1 MINGSG
7 CECNQVISYRNP
19 VGDII
24 GGEISDTIIRTLV
37 TLTRNLKVKLIPGL
51 LGQRRKIMQQRLG
64 PGLGE
69 LEGGRTGYGT
79 FIEVVSP
86 KPTQAVTSP
95 DWIH

>member
-19 VGDII
+19 VGDIF

-51 LGQRRKIMQQRLG
+51 LGQRRRIMQQGLG
-64 PGLGE
+64 PDLGE
-69 LEGGRTGYGT
+69 LEGGRLCYLLNILG
-79 FIEVVSP
+79 I
-86 KPTQAVTSP
+86 
-95 DWIH
+95 